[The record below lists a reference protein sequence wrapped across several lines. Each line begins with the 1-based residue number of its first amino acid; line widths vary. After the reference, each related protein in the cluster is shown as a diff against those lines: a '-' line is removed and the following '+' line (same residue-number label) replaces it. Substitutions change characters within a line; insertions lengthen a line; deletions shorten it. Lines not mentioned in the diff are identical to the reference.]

1 MLHSLP
7 ITNIPQLEWGIY
19 YTDEPMLTHYY
30 PKPVVYIRIH
40 SWCTLYVFGQMCNGV
55 YPLL

>member
-1 MLHSLP
+1 MHSLP
-7 ITNIPQLEWGIY
+7 ITNIPQLEWYIY

-40 SWCTLYVFGQMCNGV
+40 SWCTFDAFGQMRNGV